1 MMIIFMNSLF
11 ACPVEEH
18 EFFLSGMR
26 AFSEGPS
33 ESGLTK
39 EDFEQVLGR
48 VKNHYEKEFLSRG
61 FEMDFT
67 MEWSNSWFNAQTGRT
82 GSSRV
87 RFFFSGA
94 LARGKYMTKDGLMF
108 VACHEVGHQL
118 GGFPLK
124 SGRWATSEG
133 GADYFA
139 AVKCMRDLL
148 KNDPENSLAESVSI
162 HPGVQS
168 KCREAYPESDDYQ
181 ICLRTTKAGHDMAR
195 TFEYYF
201 KKQELTEWAFLFQ
214 DLPEAQE
221 TNAAGYPSRA
231 CRAETAFQGAIC
243 NKAPEIPISLTVES
257 EGVCH
262 EANGDTYGMRPK
274 CWFKPTLIQ
283 SESSLS
289 SLSAPALS
297 SQ

>member
-1 MMIIFMNSLF
+1 MKFILLMIFFINSVF

-48 VKNHYEKEFLSRG
+48 VKNHYEKEFASRG
-61 FEMDFT
+61 FEMEFVMD
-67 MEWSNSWFNAQTGRT
+67 WSHFWFNASTGRT
-82 GSSRV
+82 GSTKV
-87 RFFFSGA
+87 RFFFAGA

-124 SGRWATSEG
+124 EKQWWTSEG

-139 AVKCMRDLL
+139 ALKCMRELL
-148 KNDPENSLAESVSI
+148 KNDSENPLAESI
-162 HPGVQS
+162 PMHPGVQS
-168 KCREAYPESDDYQ
+168 KCREVYPESDEYQ

-195 TFEYYF
+195 AFDYYY
-201 KKQELTEWAFLFQ
+201 KKQELSEWVFLFQ
-214 DLPEAQE
+214 QLPEAKE
-221 TNAAGYPSRA
+221 TNASGYPRLA

-243 NKAPEIPISLTVES
+243 NKGREFPMSLTSES

-262 EANGDTYGMRPK
+262 EANGDTFGMRPK
-274 CWFKPTLIQ
+274 CWFKPTL
-283 SESSLS
+283 
-289 SLSAPALS
+289 
-297 SQ
+297 